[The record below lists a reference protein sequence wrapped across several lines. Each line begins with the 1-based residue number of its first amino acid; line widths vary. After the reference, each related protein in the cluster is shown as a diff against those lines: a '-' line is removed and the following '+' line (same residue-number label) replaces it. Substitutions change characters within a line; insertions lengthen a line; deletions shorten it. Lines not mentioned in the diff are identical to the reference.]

1 VANRTLR
8 INELVQRELSDYL
21 HRHHQAETVDITVT
35 SVEVA
40 PDLRTGRIYV
50 GVLGDAERREER
62 LRWLRRH
69 AAEIRQELARRVV
82 LKWSPK
88 WEFLVDDSGERGARI
103 LQVLNEL
110 EGKESRGRPPAP
122 PA

>member
-21 HRHHQAETVDITVT
+21 HRHHQAETVDLTVT
-35 SVEVA
+35 GAEVA

-50 GVLGDAERREER
+50 GVLGSAERREEC

-69 AAEIRQELARRVV
+69 AGEIRRELARRVV

-88 WEFLVDDSGERGARI
+88 WEFVADDSGERGARI
-103 LQVLNEL
+103 LQVLGEI
-110 EGKESRGRPPAP
+110 EERETRPPAT
-122 PA
+122 PAP